1 MCSVLSEL
9 HISCFFDWCLTL
21 HKVHSVTVTDVL
33 TTNTGQN
40 RTFIVDVSNRLCQS

>member
-21 HKVHSVTVTDVL
+21 HKVRSVTAD
-33 TTNTGQN
+33 TNTGQN